1 MWSLLWANL
10 GRKRSRL
17 ILTLACIAVAF
28 ILFSLVEALQYALLG
43 GVDLAGQD
51 RLMTMQKV
59 SFTQPLP
66 RSYLERIR
74 GMDGVRS
81 AISQNWFGGYFK
93 DERTQVFS
101 YPILG
106 EESLIDTYPET
117 VVDPQQFKN
126 WLGERTGALVGTTM
140 MSTMHWKIGDVVPI
154 RSAIYF
160 KKDGS
165 NTWDMKIVGVFDV
178 PTGGDTNGLFF
189 HYDYFNE
196 GLQRGVDHIGWVAL
210 RLKDKNQA
218 SQIAAKIDAMFAN
231 SAYETKTSTEKAF
244 VQSFANQMGNI
255 GSIVTV
261 IVVAVF
267 FTMLLVTANS
277 MAQSIRERTNEIGVL
292 KTLGFSS
299 AQVTGMVLAESLL
312 ITFIGGGIGL
322 LLGGMFA
329 KGIGEQTKQFLPLMH
344 VPPSAYVLGVVCMVV
359 LGVLSGALPCWQA
372 WQLKITDA
380 LRRG

>member
-17 ILTLACIAVAF
+17 ILTLASIAVAF
-28 ILFSLVEALQYALLG
+28 VLFSLVEALQYALLG

-51 RLMTMQKV
+51 RLMTMHKV

-74 GMDGVRS
+74 AIEGVR
-81 AISQNWFGGYFK
+81 AAMAQNWFGGYFK

-106 EESLIDTYPET
+106 EDSLVDIYPEI
-117 VVDPQQFKN
+117 VIPPEQYKN
-126 WLGERTGALVGTTM
+126 WMSERTGALVGTSM
-140 MSTMHWKIGDVVPI
+140 MQAMGWKVGDVVPI

-165 NTWDMKIVGVFDV
+165 NTWDMKIVGTFNV
-178 PTGGDTNGLFF
+178 TNSGDTNGLYF

-196 GLQRGVDHIGWVAL
+196 GLQRGTDNIGWIGL

-218 SQIAAKIDAMFAN
+218 AQVAAKIDAMFAN
-231 SAYETKTSTEKAF
+231 SSAETKTNTEKAF
-244 VQSFANQMGNI
+244 IQNFANQMGNI
-255 GSIVTV
+255 SAIVTV

-277 MAQSIRERTNEIGVL
+277 MAQSVRERTSEIGVM
-292 KTLGFSS
+292 KTLGFTS
-299 AQVTGMVLAESLL
+299 AQVTFLVLAESLL
-312 ITFIGGGIGL
+312 ITFIGGILGL
-322 LLGGMFA
+322 LLGSLLA
-329 KGIGEQTKQFLPLMH
+329 KGIGEQTKQFLPMMH
-344 VPPSAYVLGVVCMVV
+344 VPPSAYVLGFACMMV

>member
-17 ILTLACIAVAF
+17 ILTLASIIVAF
-28 ILFSLVEALQYALLG
+28 VLFALVEALQHALTG
-43 GVDLAGQD
+43 GVELAGQD
-51 RLMTMQKV
+51 RLMTMHKV

-74 GMDGVRS
+74 ALEGVRS
-81 AISQNWFGGYFK
+81 AVSLNWFGGYYK
-93 DERTQVFS
+93 DEKTQIFS
-101 YPILG
+101 YPVLG
-106 EESLIDTYPET
+106 EEALEDVYPEIT
-117 VVDPQQFKN
+117 VDATQRKN
-126 WLGERTGALVGTTM
+126 WMSDRSGALVGRAM
-140 MSTMHWKIGDVVPI
+140 ADAQGWKIGDTVPI

-160 KKDGS
+160 RKDGN
-165 NTWDMKIVGVFDV
+165 NTWDMKIDGIFDN
-178 PTGGDTNGLFF
+178 PNGDTNGLYF

-196 GLQRGVDHIGWVAL
+196 GIVLQDYIGWVGL

-218 SQIAAKIDAMFAN
+218 NQVAKQIDAMFVN
-231 SAYETKTSTEKAF
+231 SSAETKTDTEKAF
-244 VQSFANQMGNI
+244 IQSFANQMGNI
-255 GSIVTV
+255 SAIVTV

-277 MAQSIRERTNEIGVL
+277 MAQAVRERTNEIGVM

-299 AQVTGMVLAESLL
+299 AQVTGLVLAESLL
-312 ITFIGGGIGL
+312 ITFLGGLIGL
-322 LLGGMFA
+322 LIGTLFVGGIA
-329 KGIGEQTKQFLPLMH
+329 QATKQMLPLMS
-344 VPPSAYVLGVVCMVV
+344 VPASAYLLGFGCMAL
-359 LGVLSGALPCWQA
+359 LGVLSGALPCLQA

>member
-17 ILTLACIAVAF
+17 ILTLASIAVAF

-66 RSYLERIR
+66 RSYLPRIQAL
-74 GMDGVRS
+74 DGVRS
-81 AISQNWFGGYFK
+81 AISQNWFGGYYK

-106 EESLIDTYPET
+106 EESLMDVYPEI
-117 VVDPQQFKN
+117 VIDPQQFKT
-126 WLGERTGALVGTTM
+126 WMSERTGAVVGATLM
-140 MSTMHWKIGDVVPI
+140 KAMKWKIGDVIPL
-154 RSAIYF
+154 RSAIWF

-165 NTWDMKIVGVFDV
+165 NTWDMKIVATFD
-178 PTGGDTNGLFF
+178 TSNGGDTNGLYF

-196 GLQRGVDHIGWVAL
+196 SLLRGTDFIGWVGL

-218 SQIAAKIDAMFAN
+218 AQVRAAIDTMFAN
-231 SAYETKTSTEKAF
+231 SAFETKTNTEKAF
-244 VQSFANQMGNI
+244 TQSFINQMGNI
-255 GSIVTV
+255 SAIVTV

-277 MAQSIRERTNEIGVL
+277 MAQSVRERTSEIGVL
-292 KTLGFSS
+292 KTLGFTSG
-299 AQVTGMVLAESLL
+299 QVTFMVLAESLL
-312 ITFIGGGIGL
+312 ITLIGGTIGM

-329 KGIGEQTKQFLPLMH
+329 KGIGEQTKQFLPMMH
-344 VPPSAYVLGVVCMVV
+344 VPPSAYVIGLGCMIV

>member
-10 GRKRSRL
+10 GRKRLRL
-17 ILTLACIAVAF
+17 TLTLASITVAF
-28 ILFSLVEALQYALLG
+28 ILFALVEALQYALTG

-51 RLMTMQKV
+51 RLMTTQKV

-66 RSYLERIR
+66 RSYLARIQATE
-74 GMDGVRS
+74 GVRS

-101 YPILG
+101 YPTLG
-106 EESLIDTYPET
+106 EESLMETYPE
-117 VVDPQQFKN
+117 VIIDPQQFRAWMN
-126 WLGERTGALVGTTM
+126 ERTGALVGRNM
-140 MSTMHWKIGDVVPI
+140 MAAMGWKIGDVVPI

-165 NTWDMKIVGVFDV
+165 NTWDMKIVGIFDV
-178 PTGGDTNGLFF
+178 ANGDTNGLYF

-196 GLQRGVDHIGWVAL
+196 GLQRPDYIGWVGL
-210 RLKDKNQA
+210 RVKDKNQMT
-218 SQIAAKIDAMFAN
+218 QIAAKIDDMFAN
-231 SAYETKTSTEKAF
+231 SAFETKTSTEKAF

-255 GSIVTV
+255 SSIVTV

-277 MAQSIRERTNEIGVL
+277 MAQSVRERTSEIGVL

-299 AQVTGMVLAESLL
+299 AQVTGIVLAESLL
-312 ITFIGGGIGL
+312 ITFIGG
-322 LLGGMFA
+322 LLGMSLGSLFVKLIA
-329 KGIGEQTKQFLPLMH
+329 EQTKQFLPLMH
-344 VPPSAYVLGVVCMVV
+344 VPPSAYLLGLACMAL

>member
-17 ILTLACIAVAF
+17 TLTLASITVAF
-28 ILFSLVEALQYALLG
+28 ILFSLVKALQYALVG

-51 RLMTMQKV
+51 RLMTMHKV

-66 RSYLERIR
+66 RSYLERVR
-74 GMDGVRS
+74 AVDGVRS
-81 AISQNWFGGYFK
+81 AVSMNWFGGYYK

-106 EESLIDTYPET
+106 EESLQDVYPEI
-117 VVDPQQFKN
+117 VVPPQQFKDWMN
-126 WLGERTGALVGTTM
+126 ERTGALVGRAMADTM
-140 MSTMHWKIGDVVPI
+140 GWKLGDVVPI

-160 KKDGS
+160 RKDGT
-165 NTWDMKIVGVFDV
+165 NTWDMKVVGIFDN
-178 PTGGDTNGLFF
+178 PNGDTNGLYF

-196 GLQRGVDHIGWVAL
+196 GIVYQDNIGWIGL

-218 SQIAAKIDAMFAN
+218 ARIAAKIDAMFAN
-231 SAYETKTSTEKAF
+231 SSAETKTSTEKAF
-244 VQSFANQMGNI
+244 IQSFANQMGNI
-255 GSIVTV
+255 SAIVTV

-277 MAQSIRERTNEIGVL
+277 MAQSVRERTSEIGVM

-299 AQVTGMVLAESLL
+299 TQVTMLVLAESLL
-312 ITFIGGGIGL
+312 ITFIGG
-322 LLGGMFA
+322 LLGMLLGTLA
-329 KGIGEQTKQFLPLMH
+329 TKGIAEAVKQFLPLMS
-344 VPPSAYVLGVVCMVV
+344 VPPSAYVLGLACMAL

-372 WQLKITDA
+372 WHLKITDA
-380 LRRG
+380 LRKA